1 MGGRNIGHC
10 ERREHEKAR
19 KESTKTDKKKA
30 EQKIQLN
37 WSFNFAKNL

>member
-1 MGGRNIGHC
+1 MGGRNIGHY
-10 ERREHEKAR
+10 ERKHEKAR